1 MDHKHH
7 KIEYNKQLAL
17 LGVKFLHFILSVG
30 LFYIFWMLFRYHHI
44 SVTVRE
50 IGFRYNYF
58 MVIAYA
64 VILFFFN
71 RTYNSYLF
79 GYNRIRNML
88 FSEFLSQVFSLVLVY
103 VIVSLSWA
111 KWRNP
116 TIFLLML
123 VIQLFL
129 DLLCSYCGNWFYFQ
143 LYPPRKT
150 LLIYRNLIDK
160 KRFGSIKGKPSERL
174 YDIVEEFQYEGDSF
188 IEIRHRLEG
197 FEAIFVAG
205 VNSRCRNG
213 ILKYCQENSIPG
225 FFLPHIGDVI
235 MQGAE
240 HIQSFDS
247 PVLYVNRKQVNPEY
261 RIFKRIFD
269 FVIAL
274 IFLIIL
280 SPTILVTALVV
291 KLYDHGPA
299 LYKQTRTTKD
309 GKAFKILKF
318 RSMRVDAESDGI
330 ARLSTGEND
339 DRITPVGRFIR
350 KCRIDEL
357 PQLINILKGDMSF
370 VGPRPERPEIAE
382 QYCKKLPD
390 FQLRLQVKAGLTGY
404 AQVYGRYNNDPY
416 EKLEF
421 DLLYINHMSILTDI
435 QIMFA
440 TFEVLF
446 SKESTAGI
454 TDGAITA
461 MDYPVEEEAAEK
473 TEEKG

>member
-143 LYPPRKT
+143 LYSFFC
-150 LLIYRNLIDK
+150 
-160 KRFGSIKGKPSERL
+160 KRLCKL
-174 YDIVEEFQYEGDSF
+174 Q
-188 IEIRHRLEG
+188 
-197 FEAIFVAG
+197 FV
-205 VNSRCRNG
+205 
-213 ILKYCQENSIPG
+213 
-225 FFLPHIGDVI
+225 
-235 MQGAE
+235 
-240 HIQSFDS
+240 
-247 PVLYVNRKQVNPEY
+247 
-261 RIFKRIFD
+261 
-269 FVIAL
+269 
-274 IFLIIL
+274 
-280 SPTILVTALVV
+280 
-291 KLYDHGPA
+291 
-299 LYKQTRTTKD
+299 
-309 GKAFKILKF
+309 
-318 RSMRVDAESDGI
+318 
-330 ARLSTGEND
+330 
-339 DRITPVGRFIR
+339 
-350 KCRIDEL
+350 
-357 PQLINILKGDMSF
+357 
-370 VGPRPERPEIAE
+370 
-382 QYCKKLPD
+382 
-390 FQLRLQVKAGLTGY
+390 
-404 AQVYGRYNNDPY
+404 
-416 EKLEF
+416 
-421 DLLYINHMSILTDI
+421 
-435 QIMFA
+435 
-440 TFEVLF
+440 
-446 SKESTAGI
+446 
-454 TDGAITA
+454 
-461 MDYPVEEEAAEK
+461 
-473 TEEKG
+473 